1 MHGAA
6 KENFIEKKMQDLKKS
21 ANFTEKVQILQKK
34 CKFKE
39 KVYKI
44 TKHSVFMLH

>member
-1 MHGAA
+1 
-6 KENFIEKKMQDLKKS
+6 MQDLKKS